1 MPTAAGV
8 RIHWSDLPASVRA
21 GVEDLVGGGPVV
33 RADSQEGG
41 FSPGSA
47 DRIVTADGHR
57 AFVKAANL
65 ALNEHTPGLY
75 RREAAI
81 TAQLPAHIPATRLL
95 GTYDDGDW
103 VALILADVEGRH
115 PRTPWL
121 RGEIDAVAATLDEL
135 AHALTPCPVANAPLA
150 ADELRGDF
158 RGWRALRDEPWPD
171 LPAIAQDHLEDLLAL
186 ADQAVDA
193 IAGDTLVHLDVR
205 ADNLL
210 VRPDGSVVLVDWPWA
225 CRGCAWLDSL
235 CLLVNVELYGG
246 HDVEELLRC
255 SATLTRAP
263 HQAVDAVLAGLC
275 GYFFNAGR
283 RPPHPALPTLKQFQ
297 RDQGAAVLG
306 WLARRLHW

>member
-1 MPTAAGV
+1 MVTASGV
-8 RIHWSDLPASVRA
+8 RIGWADLPVHVRTSVERI
-21 GVEDLVGGGPVV
+21 VGGPIVY
-33 RADSQEGG
+33 ADSQVGG

-47 DRIVTADGHR
+47 DRVVTDTGAR

-81 TAQLPAHIPATRLL
+81 TAQLPPAVPATRLL
-95 GTYDDGDW
+95 GAYDDGDW
-103 VALILADVEGRH
+103 VALVLADVDGRH

-121 RGEIDAVAATLDEL
+121 RAEVDAVLDTLGTL
-135 AHALTPCPVANAPLA
+135 ANRLTPCPVADIPAA

-158 RGWRALRDEPWPD
+158 IGWQRLREHPWPELPVLASRHLDD
-171 LPAIAQDHLEDLLAL
+171 LITL
-186 ADQAVDA
+186 ADRAADA

-210 VRPDGSVVLVDWPWA
+210 VRADGSVVLVDWPWA
-225 CRGCAWLDSL
+225 CRGCEWLDSL

-246 HDVEELLRC
+246 HDVEAVL
-255 SATLTRAP
+255 ATTPVLAGAP
-263 HQAVDAVLAGLC
+263 ADAIDATLAGLC
-275 GYFFNAGR
+275 GYFFNAAR
-283 RPPHPALPTLKQFQ
+283 QPPHPALPTLKQFQ

-306 WLARRLHW
+306 WLARRLGW